1 MNDDPADHEDLRG
14 LLIRKPQHIARML
27 HRLRLQRTP
36 LAVRFNSGPRWHDG
50 VIVGV
55 YPDTRRFDLDAAA
68 AGANITPRP
77 GDRISI
83 RGHIDDGDLRMDCN
97 LTGEC
102 PQPAGAALSVRLP
115 QEIFVLERRTA
126 YRLPLPPGLAL
137 PPSAVGHTEA
147 DTGARLV
154 DVSHHG
160 AGALIPLDLR
170 TSVGAALH
178 CHIALSDTALD
189 THAEVRSATRLRDG
203 VRLGLRFDALKP
215 CDEDRLAA
223 AVNRLERQLIRE
235 SRLPH

>member
-1 MNDDPADHEDLRG
+1 MNDSPADHEDLRG

-36 LAVRFNSGPRWHDG
+36 LAVRFNAAPHWHAG
-50 VIVGV
+50 MIVGV
-55 YPDTRRFDLDAAA
+55 YPDTRRFELDFADAPPDIA
-68 AGANITPRP
+68 PSP
-77 GDRISI
+77 GDSVSI
-83 RGHIDDGDLRMDCN
+83 RGRIDDGDLRMDCS
-97 LTGEC
+97 LTGERRRS
-102 PQPAGAALSVRLP
+102 AATALTLRLP

-147 DTGARLV
+147 DIGARLV

-178 CHIALSDTALD
+178 CHIALPDTALD

-203 VRLGLRFDALKP
+203 VRLGLRFEALKP